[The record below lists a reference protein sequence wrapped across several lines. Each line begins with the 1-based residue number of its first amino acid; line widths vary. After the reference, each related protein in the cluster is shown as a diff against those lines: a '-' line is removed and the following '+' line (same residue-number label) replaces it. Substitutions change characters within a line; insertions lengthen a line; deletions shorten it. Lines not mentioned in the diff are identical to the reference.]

1 MAISP
6 TAASFAGSISA
17 LSAIQPLDV
26 KDNALLDLLIRDR
39 FVGTDIVGVR
49 PGSFATPGATATP
62 VTPTAPTPS
71 AAPAASINLSH
82 VSPGDLITAPYIN
95 GLVDALLAL
104 DKRLAKIEAT
114 PRQTA
119 PAAPP
124 PPPVVATPVPPAT
137 VRPNFT
143 FELANDLAHVE
154 LDAREFEAANE
165 IKIGDIV
172 IPKNEVSIEGGIARF
187 SAPAALFRAGVDK
200 TPDLSIAAA
209 AGGPARTFAGIA
221 RPIG

>member
-1 MAISP
+1 MASSP
-6 TAASFAGSISA
+6 MTANFAGSISE
-17 LSAIQPLDV
+17 LSAIQPLDL
-26 KDNALLDLLIRDR
+26 KDNALLNLLIRDR
-39 FVGTDIVGVR
+39 FVGADLGNLTIN
-49 PGSFATPGATATP
+49 PGSFATPATP
-62 VTPTAPTPS
+62 VTPTAPGPS
-71 AAPAASINLSH
+71 AAAAASINLTR
-82 VSPGDLITAPYIN
+82 VAPGDLITATYIN

-104 DKRLAKIEAT
+104 DKRLAKIESA

-119 PAAPP
+119 PVAPTP
-124 PPPVVATPVPPAT
+124 PIVATPVPPVA

-165 IKIGDIV
+165 IKIGEIL
-172 IPKNEVSIEGGIARF
+172 IPKNEVTIEGGIARF

>member
-1 MAISP
+1 MALSP
-6 TAASFAGSISA
+6 MTANFAGSISE
-17 LSAIQPLDV
+17 LSAIQPLDL
-26 KDNALLDLLIRDR
+26 KDNALLNLLIRDR
-39 FVGTDIVGVR
+39 FVGADLGNLTIN
-49 PGSFATPGATATP
+49 PGSFATPVTP
-62 VTPTAPTPS
+62 VTPTAPS
-71 AAPAASINLSH
+71 AGAAASASINLSR
-82 VSPGDLITAPYIN
+82 VAPGDLITAGYVN

-104 DKRLAKIEAT
+104 DKRLAKIESA
-114 PRQTA
+114 PRQTVPVA
-119 PAAPP
+119 PTPP
-124 PPPVVATPVPPAT
+124 IVATPVPPGT

-165 IKIGDIV
+165 IKIGEIL
-172 IPKNEVSIEGGIARF
+172 IPKNEVTIEGGIARF

>member
-6 TAASFAGSISA
+6 ISANFAGSISA

-62 VTPTAPTPS
+62 VTPTAPAPT
-71 AAPAASINLSH
+71 AAAAASINLSH
-82 VSPGDLITAPYIN
+82 VGPGDLITAAYIN

-104 DKRLAKIEAT
+104 DKRLAKIEAI

-119 PAAPP
+119 PAPT
-124 PPPVVATPVPPAT
+124 PPPVVATPFPPAT
-137 VRPNFT
+137 VVPNFT
-143 FELANDLAHVE
+143 FTLANDFATVE
-154 LDAREFEAANE
+154 LPAHELETANE
-165 IKIGDIV
+165 IKIGEIV
-172 IPKNEVSIEGGIARF
+172 IPRNEVTIEGGIARF

-209 AGGPARTFAGIA
+209 AGGPMRTFAGIA
-221 RPIG
+221 RPVG

>member
-1 MAISP
+1 MASSP
-6 TAASFAGSISA
+6 TFANFAGSISA
-17 LSAIQPLDV
+17 LSAIQPLDI

-39 FVGTDIVGVR
+39 FVGVDFGNMTVN
-49 PGSFATPGATATP
+49 PGSFATPVTP
-62 VTPTAPTPS
+62 VTPTAPTPG
-71 AAPAASINLSH
+71 AAAAASINLTR
-82 VSPGDLITAPYIN
+82 VAPGDLITATYIN

-104 DKRLAKIEAT
+104 DKRLAKIESA
-114 PRQTA
+114 PRQTVPVA
-119 PAAPP
+119 PTPP
-124 PPPVVATPVPPAT
+124 IVATPVPPVA

-165 IKIGDIV
+165 IKIGEIL
-172 IPKNEVSIEGGIARF
+172 IPKNEVTIEGGIARF